1 MFKTEKELQDAI
13 IEYLE
18 RNGFYVYRAMGNA
31 MAAKGTPDILCCI
44 HGVFVGIELKLE
56 HHGKYGLTKPQEV
69 RLRQIQKAGGL
80 GFCVTSIEEVE
91 EIVGIAHE
99 RCSHSDCSGHSGHSC
114 CSVCYRPLSE
124 GGTCDECRRRS
135 KT

>member
-1 MFKTEKELQDAI
+1 MFKTEKELQDAV
-13 IEYLE
+13 IEHLE

-99 RCSHSDCSGHSGHSC
+99 RCSHSDCGSHSGHSC

-124 GGTCDECRRRS
+124 GDTCDECRRRS